1 MRKVTTYQLID
12 GMKRNIALLV
22 VPAIVLFGLA
32 FGLGMKNVGGTYKA
46 SAVLIATTGEGEE
59 ISYNKLIL
67 NEKLANIYSEIIK
80 SPDLYKKVEKDIGK
94 GGSSLSYKEIMS
106 HSDFEVNPQAGLIS
120 LTYNDSDKDRAADA
134 LKSTCEN
141 FRLMAKDYLNADNLD
156 YLHEV
161 LVEKAPK
168 KKLIIFSIV
177 AGIAGAILGLAMVII
192 KTLLSDNIA
201 DEDDLRDLKFD
212 VLGSSDEVLKVKAK
226 IDHRLQ
232 NGVVGITS
240 LGKVD
245 SFGFAKNLAE
255 SLAPTNGVLFI
266 DSKNKA
272 DLEGKY
278 LSEANSFKV
287 LRKGNIDYLALPVK
301 ASDKI
306 LDTNEFFAEIANKEN
321 AYNYILIDQKSLTTA
336 DPYLGARLCDMEIIL
351 VDRKTKK
358 SALDKAISDLREL
371 GIDYCGVVYHK

>member
-12 GMKRNIALLV
+12 GIKRNLALLI
-22 VPAIVLFGLA
+22 VPAILLFGLV
-32 FGLGMKNVGGTYKA
+32 FGLGMKKVGGTYQA
-46 SAVLIATTGEGEE
+46 SAVLIATADEGEE

-80 SPDLYKKVEKDIGK
+80 SPDLYKKVENDLKK
-94 GGSSLSYKEIMS
+94 GGSSLSYKEIMD
-106 HSDFEVNPQAGLIS
+106 HSDFEVNPQAGLIN
-120 LTYNDSDKDRAADA
+120 LTYNDSNKDRAADA

-141 FRLMAKDYLNADNLD
+141 FRLMAKDYMNADNLA

-161 LVEKAPK
+161 LVDKAPK
-168 KKLIIFSIV
+168 KKLIIFSV
-177 AGIAGAILGLAMVII
+177 AAAIAGAILGLAMVII

-201 DEDDLRDLKFD
+201 DEDDLRDLDYD
-212 VLGSSDEVLKVKAK
+212 VLGSSDELSKVKAK

-232 NGVVGITS
+232 NGVLGITS
-240 LGKVD
+240 LGKTD
-245 SFGFAKNLAE
+245 SYDFAKALAE
-255 SLAPTNGVLFI
+255 SLAPANGVLFI

-278 LSEANSFKV
+278 LSEVGSFKV
-287 LRKGNIDYLALPVK
+287 LRKGAIDYLAIPEK

-306 LDTNEFFAEIANKEN
+306 IDTNEFFAEIANREN
-321 AYNYILIDQKSLTTA
+321 TYNYIIIDQKSLKTA

-351 VDRKTKK
+351 VDSKSKK
-358 SALDKAISDLREL
+358 AALDKAISDLREL

>member
-12 GMKRNIALLV
+12 GMKRNLALLV

-301 ASDKI
+301 ASDEI

-351 VDRKTKK
+351 VDRETKK

>member
-12 GMKRNIALLV
+12 GIKRNLALLI
-22 VPAIVLFGLA
+22 VPAILLFGLV
-32 FGLGMKNVGGTYKA
+32 FGLGMKKVGGTYQA
-46 SAVLIATTGEGEE
+46 SAVLIATADEGEE

-80 SPDLYKKVEKDIGK
+80 SPDLYKKVENDLKK
-94 GGSSLSYKEIMS
+94 GGSSLSYKEIMD
-106 HSDFEVNPQAGLIS
+106 HSDFEVNPQAGLIN
-120 LTYNDSDKDRAADA
+120 LTYNDSNKDRAADA

-141 FRLMAKDYLNADNLD
+141 FRLMAKDYMNADNLA

-161 LVEKAPK
+161 LVDKAPK
-168 KKLIIFSIV
+168 KKLIIFSV
-177 AGIAGAILGLAMVII
+177 AGGIAGAILGLAMVII

-201 DEDDLRDLKFD
+201 DEDDLRDLDYD
-212 VLGSSDEVLKVKAK
+212 VLGSSDELSKVKAK

-232 NGVVGITS
+232 NGVLGITS
-240 LGKVD
+240 LGKTD
-245 SFGFAKNLAE
+245 SYDFAKALAE
-255 SLAPTNGVLFI
+255 SLAPANGVLFI

-278 LSEANSFKV
+278 LSEVGSFKI
-287 LRKGNIDYLALPVK
+287 LRKGAIDYLALPEK

-306 LDTNEFFAEIANKEN
+306 IDTNEFFAEIANREN
-321 AYNYILIDQKSLTTA
+321 AYNYIIIDQKSLKTA

-351 VDRKTKK
+351 VDSKSKK
-358 SALDKAISDLREL
+358 AALDKAISDLREL

>member
-12 GMKRNIALLV
+12 GIKRNLALLI
-22 VPAIVLFGLA
+22 VPAILLFGLV
-32 FGLGMKNVGGTYKA
+32 FGLGMKNVGGTYQA
-46 SAVLIATTGEGEE
+46 SAVLIATADEGEE

-80 SPDLYKKVEKDIGK
+80 SPDLYKKVEADLKK
-94 GGSSLSYKEIMS
+94 GGSTLSYKEIMA

-120 LTYNDSDKDRAADA
+120 LTYNDGNKDRAADA

-141 FRLMAKDYLNADNLD
+141 FRLMAKDYMNADNLD

-161 LVEKAPK
+161 MVDKAPK
-168 KKLIIFSIV
+168 KKLIIFSV
-177 AGIAGAILGLAMVII
+177 AAGIAGAILGLAMVII
-192 KTLLSDNIA
+192 KTLLSDSIA
-201 DEDDLRDLKFD
+201 DEDDLRDLDYD
-212 VLGSSDEVLKVKAK
+212 VLGSSDEILKIKSK

-232 NGVVGITS
+232 NGVIGLTS

-245 SFGFAKNLAE
+245 SFDFAKALAE
-255 SLAPTNGVLFI
+255 SLAPANGVLFV

-278 LSEANSFKV
+278 LSEVNSFKV
-287 LRKGNIDYLALPVK
+287 LRKGAIDYLALPEK
-301 ASDKI
+301 ASDII
-306 LDTNEFFAEIANKEN
+306 LDTNEFFAEIANRESS
-321 AYNYILIDQKSLTTA
+321 YNYILIDQKSLKTA

-351 VDRKTKK
+351 VDGKTRK

>member
-12 GMKRNIALLV
+12 GIKRNLALLI
-22 VPAIVLFGLA
+22 VPAILLFGLV
-32 FGLGMKNVGGTYKA
+32 FGLGMKNVGGTYQA
-46 SAVLIATTGEGEE
+46 SAVLIATADEGEE

-80 SPDLYKKVEKDIGK
+80 SPDLYKKVEADLKK
-94 GGSSLSYKEIMS
+94 GGLTLSYKEIMAR
-106 HSDFEVNPQAGLIS
+106 SDFEVNPQAGLIS
-120 LTYNDSDKDRAADA
+120 LTYNDSNKDRAADS

-141 FRLMAKDYLNADNLD
+141 FRIMAKDYMNADNLA

-161 LVEKAPK
+161 MVDKASK
-168 KKLIIFSIV
+168 KKLIIFSV
-177 AGIAGAILGLAMVII
+177 AAGIAGAIFGLAMVII
-192 KTLLSDNIA
+192 KTLLSDSIA
-201 DEDDLRDLKFD
+201 DEDDLRDLDFD
-212 VLGSSDEVLKVKAK
+212 VLGSSDELSKVKAK

-232 NGVVGITS
+232 NGVLGITS

-245 SFGFAKNLAE
+245 SFDFAKALAE
-255 SLAPTNGVLFI
+255 SLAPANGVLFV

-278 LSEANSFKV
+278 LSEVNSFKV
-287 LRKGNIDYLALPVK
+287 LRKGAIDYLALPEK

-306 LDTNEFFAEIANKEN
+306 IDTNEFFAEIANRESS
-321 AYNYILIDQKSLTTA
+321 YNYILIDQKSLKTA
-336 DPYLGARLCDMEIIL
+336 DPYLAARLCDMEIIL
-351 VDRKTKK
+351 VDSKTRKT
-358 SALDKAISDLREL
+358 ALDKAISDLREL

>member
-12 GMKRNIALLV
+12 GIKRNLALLI
-22 VPAIVLFGLA
+22 VPAILLFGLV
-32 FGLGMKNVGGTYKA
+32 FGLGMKNVGGTYQA
-46 SAVLIATTGEGEE
+46 SAVLIATADEGEE

-80 SPDLYKKVEKDIGK
+80 SPDLYKKVEADLKK
-94 GGSSLSYKEIMS
+94 GGSTLSYKEIMAR
-106 HSDFEVNPQAGLIS
+106 SDFEVNPQAGLIS
-120 LTYNDSDKDRAADA
+120 LTYNDSNKDRAADS

-141 FRLMAKDYLNADNLD
+141 FRIMAKDYMNADNLA

-161 LVEKAPK
+161 MVDKASK
-168 KKLIIFSIV
+168 KKLIIFSV
-177 AGIAGAILGLAMVII
+177 AAGIAGAIFGLAMVII
-192 KTLLSDNIA
+192 KTLLSDSIA
-201 DEDDLRDLKFD
+201 DEDDLRDLDFD
-212 VLGSSDEVLKVKAK
+212 VLGSSDELSKVKAK

-232 NGVVGITS
+232 NGVLGITS

-245 SFGFAKNLAE
+245 SFDFAKALAE
-255 SLAPTNGVLFI
+255 SLAPANGVLFV

-287 LRKGNIDYLALPVK
+287 LRKGAIDYLALPEK

-306 LDTNEFFAEIANKEN
+306 IDTNEFFAEIANRESS
-321 AYNYILIDQKSLTTA
+321 YNYILIDQKSLKTA
-336 DPYLGARLCDMEIIL
+336 DPYLAARLCDMEIIL
-351 VDRKTKK
+351 VDSKTRKT
-358 SALDKAISDLREL
+358 ALDKAISDLREL

>member
-12 GMKRNIALLV
+12 GIKRNLALLI
-22 VPAIVLFGLA
+22 VPAILLFGLV
-32 FGLGMKNVGGTYKA
+32 FGLGMKKVGGTYQA

-67 NEKLANIYSEIIK
+67 NEKLANVYSEIIK
-80 SPDLYKKVEKDIGK
+80 SPDLYKKVEEDLKK
-94 GGSSLSYKEIMS
+94 GGSSLSYKEIMD

-120 LTYNDSDKDRAADA
+120 LTYNDSNKDRAADA

-161 LVEKAPK
+161 LVDKAPK

-177 AGIAGAILGLAMVII
+177 AGIAGGILGLAMVII

-201 DEDDLRDLKFD
+201 DEDDLRDLNYD
-212 VLGSSDEVLKVKAK
+212 VLGTSDEILKIKSKV
-226 IDHRLQ
+226 DHRLQ
-232 NGVVGITS
+232 NGVIGLTS
-240 LGKVD
+240 LGNID
-245 SFGFAKNLAE
+245 SYDFAKALAE
-255 SLAPTNGVLFI
+255 SLAPANGVLFV
-266 DSKNKA
+266 DSKNAA

-278 LSEANSFKV
+278 LSEVNSFKV
-287 LRKGNIDYLALPVK
+287 LRKGAIDYLALPEN

-306 LDTNEFFAEIANKEN
+306 LDTNEFFAEIANREN
-321 AYNYILIDQKSLTTA
+321 AYNYILIDQKSLKTA

-351 VDRKTKK
+351 VDAKTRK

>member
-12 GMKRNIALLV
+12 GIKRNLALLI
-22 VPAIVLFGLA
+22 VPAILLFGLV
-32 FGLGMKNVGGTYKA
+32 FGLGMKNVGGTYQA
-46 SAVLIATTGEGEE
+46 SAVLIATADEGEE

-80 SPDLYKKVEKDIGK
+80 SPDLYKKVEADLKK
-94 GGSSLSYKEIMS
+94 GGSTLSYKEIMAR
-106 HSDFEVNPQAGLIS
+106 SDFEVNPQAGLIS
-120 LTYNDSDKDRAADA
+120 LTYNDSNKDRAADS

-141 FRLMAKDYLNADNLD
+141 FRIMAKDYMNADNLA

-161 LVEKAPK
+161 MVDKASK
-168 KKLIIFSIV
+168 KKLIIFSV
-177 AGIAGAILGLAMVII
+177 AAGIAGAIFGLAMVII
-192 KTLLSDNIA
+192 KTLLSDSIA
-201 DEDDLRDLKFD
+201 DEDDLRDLDFD
-212 VLGSSDEVLKVKAK
+212 VLGSSDELSKVKAK

-232 NGVVGITS
+232 NGVLGITS

-245 SFGFAKNLAE
+245 SFDFAKALAE
-255 SLAPTNGVLFI
+255 SLAPANGVLFV

-278 LSEANSFKV
+278 LSEVNSFKV
-287 LRKGNIDYLALPVK
+287 LRKGAIDYLALPEK

-306 LDTNEFFAEIANKEN
+306 IDTNEFFAEIANRESS
-321 AYNYILIDQKSLTTA
+321 YNYILIDQKSLKTA
-336 DPYLGARLCDMEIIL
+336 DPYLAARLCDMEIIL
-351 VDRKTKK
+351 VDSKTRKT
-358 SALDKAISDLREL
+358 ALDKAISDLREL

>member
-12 GMKRNIALLV
+12 GIKRNLALLI
-22 VPAIVLFGLA
+22 VPAILLFGLV
-32 FGLGMKNVGGTYKA
+32 FGLGMKKVGGAYQA
-46 SAVLIATTGEGEE
+46 SAVLIATADDGEE

-80 SPDLYKKVEKDIGK
+80 SPDLYKKVEADLKK
-94 GGSSLSYKEIMS
+94 GGSSLSYKEIMN
-106 HSDFEVNPQAGLIS
+106 HSDFDVNPQAGLIS
-120 LTYNDSDKDRAADA
+120 LTYNDTNKDRAKDA
-134 LKSTCEN
+134 LKFTCEN
-141 FRLMAKDYLNADNLD
+141 FRLMAKDYMNADNLD

-161 LVEKAPK
+161 LVDKAPK
-168 KKLIIFSIV
+168 KKLIIFSVV

-201 DEDDLRDLKFD
+201 DEDDLRDLNFD
-212 VLGSSDEVLKVKAK
+212 VLGSSNEISKVKAK

-232 NGVVGITS
+232 NGVLGITS

-245 SFGFAKNLAE
+245 SYDFAKALAE
-255 SLAPTNGVLFI
+255 SLAPANGVLFV

-272 DLEGKY
+272 DLEAKY
-278 LSEANSFKV
+278 LSEVNSFKI
-287 LRKGNIDYLALPVK
+287 LRKGAIDYLALPEK

-306 LDTNEFFAEIANKEN
+306 IDTNEFFAEIANRESS
-321 AYNYILIDQKSLTTA
+321 YNYILIDQKSLKTA
-336 DPYLGARLCDMEIIL
+336 APYLGARLCDMEIIL
-351 VDRKTKK
+351 VDSKSKK
-358 SALDKAISDLREL
+358 SDLDKAISDLREL